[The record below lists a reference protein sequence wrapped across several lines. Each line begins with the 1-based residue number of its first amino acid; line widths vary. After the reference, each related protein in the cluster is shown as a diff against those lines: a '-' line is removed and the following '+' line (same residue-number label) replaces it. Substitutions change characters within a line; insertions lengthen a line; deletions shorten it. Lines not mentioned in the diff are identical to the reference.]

1 MKPKIISR
9 YVALTSQ
16 VVMTLLLFLVIVSF
30 LQMFAVEIAY
40 EIRQILKP
48 PKVVSPVVT
57 TQPKKSEEEKRLER
71 IQHSGKEFLPDGTVH
86 LLSPSGYV
94 IGEPYIRRLGYVE
107 DEPYFG
113 RSSKLYIYDV
123 NGNLLWEGPP
133 KEKPYEYL
141 VWAREMGDYYEPSTD
156 ALIGEMQLID
166 PEFSRTLEMPVNSQ
180 QITEEVWRYEPGRE
194 IFVGY
199 HFGGK
204 RIGCAGSTG
213 FVNLRSEARPLG
225 PVKLFTAW
233 MPKDSFSPALLW
245 QTDKRIYEINFE
257 KQQVQLLFE
266 SAGSKIESLRLFDWG
281 FRYGSD
287 FSMSGV
293 KTSLAEKYRPA
304 IHCLTDD
311 GKHHLVMREPEQ
323 KVTITVP
330 GDWGDDRVQLTATKD
345 NIFLYHRGT
354 EFKPPLSISQ
364 SRKLYAQWVS
374 DFQGRPHKEWVE
386 LYKVKDDGSL
396 ELIRRFD
403 WTIPARPSVTEIRQ
417 REVLERYVRYGVS
430 VSPPLYDLV
439 WYLFLEGKSPGISR
453 YISGPNWI
461 LLMIGELHA
470 QQDILNWIV
479 CAVMV
484 CFAFLHYWSRRTT
497 FAKFVFWLVFVGAF
511 NLAGLLTY
519 LAMNHTTVIKCPACG
534 RRRGLAR
541 EDCVRCGAMLPAPQP
556 RPGTLVFE
564 L

>member
-1 MKPKIISR
+1 MKPNVISK
-9 YVALTSQ
+9 YIALPSRIA
-16 VVMTLLLFLVIVSF
+16 MTLLLFLVIVSF

-57 TQPKKSEEEKRLER
+57 TQPEKSEEEKRLER
-71 IQHSGKEFLPDGTVH
+71 IQHSGKEFLPDGIVH
-86 LLSPSGYV
+86 LLSTSRYV
-94 IGEPYIRRLGYVE
+94 VPGGFSRDRTGLG
-107 DEPYFG
+107 
-113 RSSKLYIYDV
+113 IYDV

-133 KEKPYEYL
+133 NEKPYEYL
-141 VWAREMGDYYEPSTD
+141 AWAWEPVDYYDPSTD
-156 ALIGEMQLID
+156 ARIVKMQLID
-166 PEFSRTLEMPVNSQ
+166 PEFSCTLEIPVNSQ
-180 QITEEVWRYEPGRE
+180 QITEEIWRYEPARE
-194 IFVGY
+194 VFIGY
-199 HFGGK
+199 RFRGN
-204 RIGCAGSTG
+204 RIGYAGSTG
-213 FVNLRSEARPLG
+213 FVNLRSEARPFG
-225 PVKLFTAW
+225 SVRFVIAW
-233 MPKDSFSPALLW
+233 VPKDSVSPTLLW

-266 SAGSKIESLRLFDWG
+266 SDGSKIESLRLFDWG

-330 GDWGDDRVQLTATKD
+330 GDWGDDRVRLTATKD

-354 EFKPPLSISQ
+354 EFKPPLSVSQ
-364 SRKLYAQWVS
+364 SRKLYAQWAS
-374 DFQGRPHKEWVE
+374 DFQSRPHKEWVG
-386 LYKVKDDGSL
+386 LYKVKDDGIL
-396 ELIRRFD
+396 ELTNRFD

-439 WYLFLEGKSPGISR
+439 WYLFLEGKSPGIYR
-453 YISGPNWI
+453 YIGGPNWI

-484 CFAFLHYWSRRTT
+484 CFAFLHHWSRRTT
-497 FAKFVFWLVFVGAF
+497 FARFVFWLVFVGAF

-564 L
+564 T